1 MPAVANVSVTATFN
15 AEGLPGA
22 RPHEG
27 RARSRI
33 LALFDLND
41 GVGYRL
47 HLEDGDD
54 RRASLSALL
63 IACHLRFQG
72 AGVEADGWLARC
84 VRLLS
89 FVEEGPEH
97 GSHLHVEIPALLA
110 VDPVAAAASAR
121 RMQHLGACYGDE
133 SLVALGMYYEGRAL
147 VKLARVREGPGMLD
161 ESMLLPRSRV
171 GRAANRIVSPRLPP
185 QSGANR
191 TAAEPRSRPQPSG
204 ANAGAIL
211 QRHLW
216 TRRHQL
222 DDVADDNQLSGSN
235 GLIWTP
241 GHGLQSGRPQV
252 ESCRGHREGAGRRC
266 AGVTHWN
273 SDARPGA
280 MLGPRVH
287 LASTVPQ
294 SLFDGVRAGGSSAP
308 PSRSM
313 YLGRVPVGTSRAG
326 SGTGAACAPRL
337 AASDRSRGCHHGH
350 LQRAADRI
358 RPRGRP
364 VPVAVDGRHAPMRR
378 SGVPEPTSV
387 PDYRAADY
395 GRIVHSTSP
404 VTARLMTAVVPSLWI
419 APGRELTGS
428 WALVPRGPTTPE
440 ESGNWRRSWPSMSLS
455 A

>member
-294 SLFDGVRAGGSSAP
+294 SLFDGVRAGGSSASSFP
-308 PSRSM
+308 V
-313 YLGRVPVGTSRAG
+313 YVPR
-326 SGTGAACAPRL
+326 P
-337 AASDRSRGCHHGH
+337 RSRWDLACGFRDWRGV
-350 LQRAADRI
+350 RPEVGRI
-358 RPRGRP
+358 RPISRVSPRSPPTGRRP
-364 VPVAVDGRHAPMRR
+364 HSAEGSSGTCGGGRSARTDAPIWRAGAHLSPGLS
-378 SGVPEPTSV
+378 SG
-387 PDYRAADY
+387 
-395 GRIVHSTSP
+395 
-404 VTARLMTAVVPSLWI
+404 
-419 APGRELTGS
+419 
-428 WALVPRGPTTPE
+428 
-440 ESGNWRRSWPSMSLS
+440 
-455 A
+455 